1 MTQQLILNVDGC
13 IAVCFVDL
21 LRDSGAF
28 TPEEADEY
36 IKVRFL
42 AFYFLTAQLINVVSR
57 LVPSMDSSS

>member
-1 MTQQLILNVDGC
+1 LNVDGC

-36 IKVRFL
+36 IKVNFIFSVL
-42 AFYFLTAQLINVVSR
+42 FPTNQV
-57 LVPSMDSSS
+57 D